1 MSQGSGLRRPLRY
14 RYYNATVALI
24 VVNVVVFLAM
34 YLSRGVIVRYL
45 ALTPVL
51 VVQNREWWQVITY
64 MFLHAGFW
72 HIGFNMLAL
81 YMFGVP
87 LERHLGS
94 GEFLLFYFVAG
105 IGAGLATLVVNW
117 YTGLGYVPVVG
128 ASGAIFGVLLAFAT
142 YFPDTRILLFFFIP
156 MRAPTAV
163 LVFAGIE
170 LVFLLTNTRN
180 GVAHLTHL
188 AGLAFAWLYL
198 VVRLGINPAR
208 VFFRRRW

>member
-117 YTGLGYVPVVG
+117 YTGMGYVPVVG

-208 VFFRRRW
+208 VFFRRR

>member
-208 VFFRRRW
+208 VFFRRR

>member
-105 IGAGLATLVVNW
+105 IGAGLATLVVTG

-208 VFFRRRW
+208 VFFRRR